1 MSLTFML
8 KGDPFDN
15 YSLRECCD
23 FDTCE
28 FCGGAGWERVEEP
41 RWGMVNMSSRSW
53 RDLADTLGI
62 VLTQEQVE
70 FGSITGPDVRE
81 WLGACLAYL
90 AIGSR
95 LSAQPPASGAPFAV
109 IRLAPIKQERTRKQR
124 AENLA
129 KLLATSLAHGRP
141 VVWG

>member
-53 RDLADTLGI
+53 RDLADTIGI
-62 VLTQEQVE
+62 NITDDQRE
-70 FGSITGPDVRE
+70 FGALTGPDVRE
-81 WLGACLAYL
+81 WLAACLAYL
-90 AIGSR
+90 TLGAR
-95 LSAQPPASGAPFAV
+95 LSAQPPASGAPFSV
-109 IRLAPIKQERTRKQR
+109 IRLTPIKQERARKQR
-124 AENLA
+124 AEALA
-129 KLLATSLAHGRP
+129 GLLASSLKQGRP